1 MRLLLDTHV
10 LIWST
15 GNPEKLSE
23 RVKNLLLDNNN
34 SWIVSVASVWE
45 LQIKYQIGKLN
56 LSSSLPNLIE
66 TQQRVNNLQILPI
79 ELSHIY
85 ALDSLPN
92 HHRDPFDRIVIAQA
106 ISEKIPL
113 LSTDTVFDA
122 YPVEKI
128 W

>member
-1 MRLLLDTHV
+1 MKLLLDTHV